1 VISGLSLVAMG
12 MGGLIAGLAV
22 ALLSGAVSRY
32 TPQPAAARRYQP
44 PAAIRTVRAADPRLN
59 RAVRSA

>member
-1 VISGLSLVAMG
+1 MG

-32 TPQPAAARRYQP
+32 TPLKEDAR
-44 PAAIRTVRAADPRLN
+44 
-59 RAVRSA
+59 